1 MLLKGSSEDILVQ
14 LHFKYSRNKQYADLL
29 IGNIPIPIVSSY
41 HIYIMCTIHVHVH
54 LDYIQ
59 YNVSKNKERKT
70 NKHYNYWTSYCCLGL
85 AYIEKFRG
93 VTLVA

>member
-41 HIYIMCTIHVHVH
+41 HIYITCTIHVHVH
-54 LDYIQ
+54 RSIIFNTMCL
-59 YNVSKNKERKT
+59 KTKKEKQ
-70 NKHYNYWTSYCCLGL
+70 TSIS
-85 AYIEKFRG
+85 AIEPAI
-93 VTLVA
+93 VV

>member
-29 IGNIPIPIVSSY
+29 INIPIPIVSSY

-54 LDYIQ
+54 RRSIIFNTMCL
-59 YNVSKNKERKT
+59 KTKKEKQ
-70 NKHYNYWTSYCCLGL
+70 TSIST
-85 AYIEKFRG
+85 IEPAI
-93 VTLVA
+93 VV

>member
-54 LDYIQ
+54 RRSIIFNTMCL
-59 YNVSKNKERKT
+59 KTKKEKQ
-70 NKHYNYWTSYCCLGL
+70 TSIST
-85 AYIEKFRG
+85 IEPAI
-93 VTLVA
+93 VV

>member
-14 LHFKYSRNKQYADLL
+14 LHFKYPRNKQYADLL

-54 LDYIQ
+54 RSIIFNTMCL
-59 YNVSKNKERKT
+59 KTKKEKQ
-70 NKHYNYWTSYCCLGL
+70 TSIS
-85 AYIEKFRG
+85 AIEPAI
-93 VTLVA
+93 VV

>member
-41 HIYIMCTIHVHVH
+41 HIYIMCTIHVHAH
-54 LDYIQ
+54 RSIIFNTMCL
-59 YNVSKNKERKT
+59 KTKKEKQ
-70 NKHYNYWTSYCCLGL
+70 TSIST
-85 AYIEKFRG
+85 IEPAI
-93 VTLVA
+93 VV